1 MSDAVMNEV
10 KKQRISGRTWMVAGF
25 VLLPLAVQADEK
37 SEATQALQHNE
48 GVIANM
54 LRQYDNPF
62 TLYPYSTNYVLY
74 TQTSDIN
81 KQAIS
86 SYDWGDQA
94 KKNEIKFQISLAFPI
109 WRGIAGENSVLGAAY
124 TQQSWWQAFNRSESS
139 PFRETN
145 YEPRLFLGWAA
156 DYALPGGWSLRDIE
170 VGAVHQSNGR
180 ADPTSRSWNR
190 VYTRLL
196 AQNGNFQLQL
206 MPWYR
211 LPESPSKD
219 DNPDITKYMGYYEA
233 EMGYRWGESVFS
245 LRGRYNWNSGYGAA
259 ELGWSYPLSRHVRF
273 YTQLFSGY
281 GESLIDYNFRQTRFG
296 VGIML
301 NDIL

>member
-1 MSDAVMNEV
+1 MKEL
-10 KKQRISGRTWMVAGF
+10 KKQRISGRTWMAAGL
-25 VLLPLAVQADEK
+25 VLLPLTAQADGE
-37 SEATQALQHNE
+37 SGATQALQHNE

-54 LRQYDNPF
+54 LRHYDNPF
-62 TLYPYSTNYVLY
+62 TLYPYATNYVLY

-81 KQAIS
+81 KEAIS

-109 WRGIAGENSVLGAAY
+109 WRGIAGDNSVLGAAY

-145 YEPRLFLGWAA
+145 YEPRLFLGWAT
-156 DYALPGGWSLRDIE
+156 DYPLFGGWVLRDIE
-170 VGAVHQSNGR
+170 AGGVHQSNGR
-180 ADPTSRSWNR
+180 ADPD
-190 VYTRLL
+190 L
-196 AQNGNFQLQL
+196 AQLEPCLYPLSGAEREFSGSADAV
-206 MPWYR
+206 YR
-211 LPESPSKD
+211 IPESPSKD

-233 EMGYRWGESVFS
+233 EMGYRLGESVFS

-259 ELGWSYPLSRHVRF
+259 ELGWSYPLTRHVRF

-296 VGIML
+296 VGVML

>member
-1 MSDAVMNEV
+1 MSEL
-10 KKQRISGRTWMVAGF
+10 KKQNISGRTWMVAGLA
-25 VLLPLAVQADEK
+25 LLPLTVQAEGE
-37 SEATQALQHNE
+37 SGVTQALQHND

-81 KQAIS
+81 KEAIS

-139 PFRETN
+139 PSVRLTMSHVSSSVGQRITP
-145 YEPRLFLGWAA
+145 YPVVGHCAISRWARCISLTGVPIPPRVAGIGSI
-156 DYALPGGWSLRDIE
+156 PS
-170 VGAVHQSNGR
+170 
-180 ADPTSRSWNR
+180 
-190 VYTRLL
+190 LL

-206 MPWYR
+206 TPWYR
-211 LPESPSKD
+211 IPESPSKD

-233 EMGYRWGESVFS
+233 EMGYRLGESVFS